1 MNSRIPA
8 PAIVTLLA
16 MLCSG
21 QPGRRL
27 DSPAQRS
34 LVTIVHVKP
43 EMLTEW
49 LDLQRNAAVPALKK
63 AGIKTRTVYA
73 SGAFGEAFTYT
84 LIQPM
89 NGFAEFDAADNQAL
103 ALGLAADAKV
113 AERLRR
119 CLTGASSFLST
130 ALPDISNPG
139 DVRNPPV
146 VGFLRLRI
154 APGKM
159 EEYVNLYKAE
169 VLPLLK
175 KADSR
180 VFVASRRLGTDGYDL
195 TFETPMGKFADLDGP
210 PALVRALG
218 PQTVA
223 QAMAKLN
230 PLATVAENTILI
242 RQADLS
248 F

>member
-84 LIQPM
+84 LFSQ
-89 NGFAEFDAADNQAL
+89 
-103 ALGLAADAKV
+103 
-113 AERLRR
+113 
-119 CLTGASSFLST
+119 
-130 ALPDISNPG
+130 
-139 DVRNPPV
+139 
-146 VGFLRLRI
+146 
-154 APGKM
+154 
-159 EEYVNLYKAE
+159 
-169 VLPLLK
+169 
-175 KADSR
+175 
-180 VFVASRRLGTDGYDL
+180 
-195 TFETPMGKFADLDGP
+195 
-210 PALVRALG
+210 
-218 PQTVA
+218 
-223 QAMAKLN
+223 
-230 PLATVAENTILI
+230 
-242 RQADLS
+242 
-248 F
+248 